1 VILNRLLL
9 GFRVPGYRWLWINSF
24 TGAAGFSPY
33 HMGEGWLILELT
45 DSPLMVGLAP
55 AIGAGVNMVFSPFGG
70 VLVDRFDRR
79 KVLTAVQLT
88 TALAIT
94 TLGVL
99 TVTDMVHVWHI
110 LVVSAVLRL
119 MMGLQLA
126 SRNTLMYDVVG
137 RDGVMNAMAGQF
149 MSSHSASVV
158 FPLGAGVVM
167 ATMGTGELFLFIGG
181 IIGAGA
187 FLVMRVPKV
196 RQTAP
201 TGSVLNNLGE
211 AVRFAYKDRPVR
223 NILWTVLI
231 TDGLGFSAQAMF
243 PVLTRDV
250 LHAGEVVLGV
260 ISTLRGVG
268 GVVGAL
274 VISGF
279 GDIKRKGRVFVISA
293 FCFGAL
299 LVLFAVSRSLPL
311 SLAAI
316 FLVGVAGTI
325 YDTMA
330 HTLLQTSSPES
341 MRGRMMGLYAFV
353 VSGIGFGSLAQG
365 AIAAWTGVTWAIA
378 AAGSVVALNAA
389 ARLPV
394 SESMSQPRAVAS
406 DLPPAQRKAA

>member
-1 VILNRLLL
+1 LLA
-9 GFRVPGYRWLWINSF
+9 FRIPGYRWLWFNSF
-24 TGAAGFSPY
+24 FGASGFSPY
-33 HMGEGWLILELT
+33 HIGEGWLILELT

-55 AIGAGVNMVFSPFGG
+55 AIGAGINMVFSPFGG

-79 KVLTAVQLT
+79 KVLTAVQMT
-88 TALAIT
+88 TALAIA

-99 TVTDMVHVWHI
+99 TVTEAVHVWQI
-110 LVVSAVLRL
+110 FVVSAIHRL

-137 RDGVMNAMAGQF
+137 RQGVMNAMAGQF

-167 ATMGTGELFLFIGG
+167 ASMGTGALFLFIGG
-181 IIGAGA
+181 IIGTGA
-187 FLVMRVPKV
+187 MLVMRVPKA
-196 RQTAP
+196 QQAAP
-201 TGSVLNNLGE
+201 RGSMLSNLGE
-211 AVRFAYKDRPVR
+211 AARFAFRDRPVR

-231 TDGLGFSAQAMF
+231 TDGLGFSTSAMF

-250 LHAGEVVLGV
+250 LHAGELVLGL
-260 ISTLRGVG
+260 ISTIRGVG

-279 GDIKRKGRVFVISA
+279 GDIKQKGRVFVMSA
-293 FCFGAL
+293 FCFGAT
-299 LVLFAVSRSLPL
+299 LVLFAISREIVL
-311 SLAAI
+311 SLSMI
-316 FLVGVAGTI
+316 FLVGVAGTV

-330 HTLLQTSSPES
+330 HTLLQTASPEA

-365 AIAAWTGVTWAIA
+365 AIAAWIGVTWAIA
-378 AAGSVVALNAA
+378 AAGSVVSGNALG
-389 ARLPV
+389 RLPV
-394 SESMSQPRAVAS
+394 SAGMSREGAAEAQKRAA
-406 DLPPAQRKAA
+406 